1 MEQKGAVNINLV
13 TAGHFLPQVVCA
25 LELAG
30 QKGLSIPVVYN
41 TGSYEE
47 VSSLRLLEG
56 LVDIWLP
63 DLKYVSPELSVKY
76 SFAPDYFEKASAAI
90 AEMVRQAGPPQI
102 DEATGLMKRGVIV
115 RHLVLPGQVKDSK
128 KVLRYLHETYGN
140 QIYISIMNQYTPL
153 PHVEGIPE
161 LNRRVT
167 AEEYDRVVRFAE
179 RLGIVQGFIQEGET
193 AKESFIPDFNCEGL

>member
-1 MEQKGAVNINLV
+1 M
-13 TAGHFLPQVVCA
+13 
-25 LELAG
+25 
-30 QKGLSIPVVYN
+30 
-41 TGSYEE
+41 
-47 VSSLRLLEG
+47 LEG